1 MISIFTGYFFIEYRC
16 KNLFFVYVC
25 RHNFCII
32 LNLMNDEIIKKFGIE
47 KYNQKL
53 FLNIPAGISDFDGMS
68 FCTTQ
73 NEEKYD
79 LIFAFVFS
87 LNEFVD
93 LLKSVIDNHLL
104 NPGGVI
110 YFAYPKKG
118 NKQYKE
124 YIGRDDFFEVVNM
137 DDGGYINESPI
148 KFNKMAALN
157 DVFTVVG
164 LKHEPTRKKSTQP
177 SQCVMDYVER
187 VPEIRKY
194 FENKNDVLTLFDQLT
209 PGYQRNWARYV
220 FSVKN
225 PVITDKRFAEMEHI
239 LKQGFKSLDLYRRC
253 KK

>member
-1 MISIFTGYFFIEYRC
+1 
-16 KNLFFVYVC
+16 
-25 RHNFCII
+25 
-32 LNLMNDEIIKKFGIE
+32 MNNEIIKKFGIE
-47 KYNQKL
+47 KYSQKL

-68 FCTTQ
+68 FCTTL
-73 NEEKYD
+73 NDDKYD
-79 LIFAFVFS
+79 LIFAFIFS
-87 LNEFVD
+87 LKEFSD
-93 LLKSVIDNHLL
+93 LLKTVIDNQLL

-124 YIGRDDFFEVVNM
+124 YIGRDDFFKVVNM
-137 DDGGYINESPI
+137 DDDAYINESHI

-157 DVFTVVG
+157 DIFTVVG
-164 LKHEPTRKKSTQP
+164 LKHEPTRKKSTQL
-177 SQCVMDYVER
+177 SQCVIDYVER
-187 VPEIRKY
+187 IPDIRKH
-194 FENKNDVLTLFDQLT
+194 FEKNNEVLALFDQLT
-209 PGYQRNWARYV
+209 PGYQRDWTRYV